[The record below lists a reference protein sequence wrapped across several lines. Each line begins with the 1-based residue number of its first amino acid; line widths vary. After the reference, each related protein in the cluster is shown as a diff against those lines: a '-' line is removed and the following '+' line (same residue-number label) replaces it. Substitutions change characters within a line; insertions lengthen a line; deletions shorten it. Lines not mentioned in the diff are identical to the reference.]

1 MGVVAVLADKDVD
14 GILRNLATCLD
25 YIIIC
30 QNSSARAMPADQLA
44 KIAGNYFKP
53 EQIEVI
59 SDLKAAI
66 TYAVEKVSMA
76 NQVNE
81 GVGAVLVTGSVVSAG
96 SARSILNSIG
106 KVKS

>member
-1 MGVVAVLADKDVD
+1 
-14 GILRNLATCLD
+14 
-25 YIIIC
+25 
-30 QNSSARAMPADQLA
+30 MPADQLA
-44 KIAGNYFKP
+44 KIASNYFKP

-81 GVGAVLVTGSVVSAG
+81 GVGAVLVTGSVVTAG
-96 SARSILNSIG
+96 SARGILNSIG
-106 KVKS
+106 KV

>member
-1 MGVVAVLADKDVD
+1 VVSVLADKDVD
-14 GILRNLATCLD
+14 GILRNLATSLD

-30 QNSSARAMPADQLA
+30 KNSSARAMPADQLA
-44 KIAGNYFKP
+44 KIASNYFKP

-59 SDLKAAI
+59 SDLNAAI

-96 SARSILNSIG
+96 SARSILSSIG
-106 KVKS
+106 KVKL

>member
-1 MGVVAVLADKDVD
+1 
-14 GILRNLATCLD
+14 
-25 YIIIC
+25 
-30 QNSSARAMPADQLA
+30 
-44 KIAGNYFKP
+44 
-53 EQIEVI
+53 VI

-96 SARSILNSIG
+96 SARSILSSIG
-106 KVKS
+106 KVKL